1 MAPYGCA
8 HVEADRSE
16 VLTRRGWRRRR
27 VMSDLICRAATPR
40 SPRPRRAAR
49 GRARRAVGEA
59 KPNGSGHGG
68 RAGGGP
74 EVLSLRNDRPAGYVT
89 YRVILN
95 TSRVTRVVRG
105 ETNPG
110 ARVLTTEPTFG
121 YTITY
126 TLSND
131 MMGSEQKVSIY
142 CQLSIASTLMNSC
155 CMRAASRAPHATYCT
170 THSRQ

>member
-1 MAPYGCA
+1 MAPYECA

-74 EVLSLRNDRPAGYVT
+74 EVLSLRNDRPG
-89 YRVILN
+89 RVRN
-95 TSRVTRVVRG
+95 VSRRIRIVTRYPAVN
-105 ETNPG
+105 EK
-110 ARVLTTEPTFG
+110 LK
-121 YTITY
+121 
-126 TLSND
+126 L
-131 MMGSEQKVSIY
+131 
-142 CQLSIASTLMNSC
+142 
-155 CMRAASRAPHATYCT
+155 
-170 THSRQ
+170 

>member
-1 MAPYGCA
+1 MNPSGGAGAGMAPYGCA

-16 VLTRRGWRRRR
+16 VLTRRGWRCRR

-40 SPRPRRAAR
+40 LPRPRRAAR

-89 YRVILN
+89 YRVI
-95 TSRVTRVVRG
+95 
-105 ETNPG
+105 
-110 ARVLTTEPTFG
+110 F
-121 YTITY
+121 
-126 TLSND
+126 
-131 MMGSEQKVSIY
+131 
-142 CQLSIASTLMNSC
+142 AS
-155 CMRAASRAPHATYCT
+155 
-170 THSRQ
+170 